1 MVTGKT
7 KSGFSFKIDERAL
20 HDVTLYN
27 LIGLYD
33 DGTDIQKVT
42 ILPKLANFLL
52 GSKGYEAL
60 EKHLRKQNDGFCS
73 LENIQAELMQIISA
87 NKETKN

>member
-1 MVTGKT
+1 MITGKT
-7 KSGFSFKIDERAL
+7 KSGFSFEIDERAL
-20 HDVTLYN
+20 HDVTLYS

-33 DGTDIQKVT
+33 DGTEIQKVT

-52 GSKGYEAL
+52 GEKGYESL
-60 EKHLRKQNDGFCS
+60 EKHLRKKNDGFCTM
-73 LENIQAELMQIISA
+73 EDIQAELMQILSA